1 MKATRKFLSCVLAFA
16 MMLSCFGINAYAAAT
31 DDLVISNFSLDIT
44 NTDNTLSVAL
54 ICDKGVSAW
63 GGSVGY
69 MSITDGNGADASTY
83 FTLNTITN
91 AIGDPNND
99 LAQKKWSASANDYT
113 NGDTLTAGAWTTYTY
128 TVAESVPDGNYTFT
142 MTFAAGECFDV
153 QMEDY
158 SISGQSVTATYT
170 VGSTPAV
177 EGYTAQVTADA
188 AVTVGQNVNVYVGVG
203 HNSDSTFHAAEI
215 VLNYDASKLELVT
228 ASLDSNQQIKYTNVN
243 GVLTIENFDE
253 EHNMGT
259 GVYTIQFKA
268 NVVGETAVTLSSAKF
283 LHKSVAHSSNLI
295 RATIN
300 PDTATIQVK
309 KATVKVSQTE
319 GSVGIVNLA
328 TETPVNEAFTFSVSD
343 SNLYVYTVTAT
354 VGGNAAAVT
363 DNKDGTY
370 TIAENLVTDDIVITA
385 SRTGREFDVEWAGE
399 GANDVTKPEGKP
411 TYGADYVFTVPTNIK
426 ETATTP
432 GYTYSASVSIVGS
445 EFSLS
450 GAAGQ
455 TVTIPGAQII
465 GKVTIN
471 VTKTEVPANGK
482 TVSIT
487 GQDVKFE
494 SGETTVVVSPGT
506 ELTLVLTPEAGYT
519 YEVKVDGQAVTL
531 TDNKYTIAV
540 GDKDIAVTVTK
551 TLDTETLNVGAY
563 VTLNSQ
569 AGEKLWLVTF
579 DPTLAS
585 DKIPT
590 YDGAN
595 MFWSAK
601 YDAYCFLVQAVSL
614 DVDIAAGKL
623 GVATAT
629 ADEVDYSGDVNRTTE
644 TDAADAQF
652 VANMYNAMYDGVSDD
667 VTMAMFLSADMDG
680 NSVLNIEDAKT
691 IILVKVLKSTN

>member
-1 MKATRKFLSCVLAFA
+1 MKHLKRLLSLVLSFLLCLSLAIPALAADNVVPSVVLDKTEVYSGDGTQTVTMTLKNATAFA
-16 MMLSCFGINAYAAAT
+16 VSGASMDIVAK
-31 DDLVISNFSLDIT
+31 DSN
-44 NTDNTLSVAL
+44 
-54 ICDKGVSAW
+54 
-63 GGSVGY
+63 
-69 MSITDGNGADASTY
+69 GN
-83 FTLNTITN
+83 
-91 AIGDPNND
+91 
-99 LAQKKWSASANDYT
+99 
-113 NGDTLTAGAWTTYTY
+113 TLTATSATSESLTDFTLQNGKVLAATSDSSNVTTDTVLTVVFSVDEN
-128 TVAESVPDGNYTFT
+128 TVAG
-142 MTFAAGECFDV
+142 
-153 QMEDY
+153 
-158 SISGQSVTATYT
+158 TYT
-170 VGSTPAV
+170 VGVENLELTYDGWNTYAVDTTVTATLEVKDGNAPSSV

-432 GYTYSASVSIVGS
+432 GYTYSASVSITGS

-471 VTKTEVPANGK
+471 VTKTAVPANGK

-563 VTLNSQ
+563 VTLDSQ

-579 DPTLAS
+579 HPTLAS
-585 DKIPT
+585 GKIPT

-595 MFWSAK
+595 MFWSAE
-601 YDAYCFLVQAVSL
+601 YDAYCFLVQANPL
-614 DVDIAAGKL
+614 DKEIAAGKL

-629 ADEVDYSGDVNRTTE
+629 ADEVDYSGNVNRTTE

-652 VANMYNAMYDGVSDD
+652 VANMYNAMYNGVSDD
-667 VTMAMFLSADMDG
+667 VTMAMFLSADIDG
-680 NSVLNIEDAKT
+680 SGVLNIEDAKT
-691 IILVKVLKSTN
+691 IILEKVLKSTN

>member
-1 MKATRKFLSCVLAFA
+1 MSKLSKKLLSLVLALCLCA
-16 MMLSCFGINAYAAAT
+16 NITMPVSAVGENNNAGVT
-31 DDLVISNFSLDIT
+31 FSLALSESTLEKSNQQQTVTLTIKASQEIGFSYMEYDLT
-44 NTDNTLSVAL
+44 CNNMFSLAEPTAPNGTASWNSETKHMGWMAGADVTTDTLGTIVVTIPANIEAGSYEF
-54 ICDKGVSAW
+54 KVSGIELGNDDESFEETAAFATATLT
-63 GGSVGY
+63 
-69 MSITDGNGADASTY
+69 ITDGENPVVAGY
-83 FTLNTITN
+83 
-91 AIGDPNND
+91 
-99 LAQKKWSASANDYT
+99 SAS
-113 NGDTLTAGAWTTYTY
+113 
-128 TVAESVPDGNYTFT
+128 
-142 MTFAAGECFDV
+142 
-153 QMEDY
+153 
-158 SISGQSVTATYT
+158 I
-170 VGSTPAV
+170 
-177 EGYTAQVTADA
+177 TADP
-188 AVTVGQNVNVYVGVG
+188 AVTVGQDVDVYVGVG

-228 ASLDSNQQIKYTNVN
+228 TSLDSNPQIKYTNVN

-253 EHNMGT
+253 EHNTGT
-259 GVYTIQFKA
+259 GVYTIKFKA
-268 NVVGETAVTLSSAKF
+268 NVVGDTAVTLSSAKF
-283 LHKSVAHSSNLI
+283 LHKSAAHSSNLI
-295 RATIN
+295 PANIN
-300 PDTATIQVK
+300 PNTATIQVK
-309 KATVKVSQTE
+309 KATVKVSQAE

-328 TETPVNEAFTFSVSD
+328 TETPINEAFTFSVSD

-354 VGGNAAAVT
+354 VGGNAAVVT

-370 TIAENLVTDDIVITA
+370 TIAANLVTGDIVITA

-432 GYTYSASVSIVGS
+432 GYTYSASVSITGS

-471 VTKTEVPANGK
+471 VTKTAVPANGK

-563 VTLNSQ
+563 VTLDSQ
-569 AGEKLWLVTF
+569 AGEKLWLVIF

-585 DKIPT
+585 GKIPT

-595 MFWSAK
+595 MFWSAE
-601 YDAYCFLVQAVSL
+601 YDAYCFLVQANPL
-614 DVDIAAGKL
+614 DKEIAAGKL

-629 ADEVDYSGDVNRTTE
+629 ADEVDYSGNVNRTTE

-652 VANMYNAMYDGVSDD
+652 VANMYNAMYNGVSDD
-667 VTMAMFLSADMDG
+667 VTMAMFLSADIDG
-680 NSVLNIEDAKT
+680 SGVLNIEDAKT
-691 IILVKVLKSTN
+691 IILEKVLKSTN